1 MLTWSPSNSPVDV
14 GACSRREWLRA
25 GWLGLGS
32 LGLAD
37 LLGARARAEAPRI
50 VRPGKSVVFLFCS
63 GGPSQIETFDPKPN
77 AAPEVRSQT
86 GWLRSNVPGMEFG
99 GTFPGLAQRADRL
112 AVVHSFTHKTGD
124 HVQAI
129 EQVFQAGRR
138 GGSSLGCMVSRLR
151 GSTHPATGLPTSV
164 HLAADEV
171 DPQYSNEKQR
181 MLSADAPAGL
191 GPAYAPF
198 RPEGKGELNQSLR
211 LQLPLDRVD
220 DRRALRTAFD
230 RLRRESDARGLMTGL
245 DRFEQQAFELIL
257 GEGRRAFDLSTEDP
271 DLVARYDTGH
281 FQTGFKKFRPSAL
294 GKQLLLAR
302 RLCERGCGF
311 VTIQNPGWDMHADGN
326 NPGIMTGMEMLGR
339 PVDHAVSVFLD
350 DLAERGLAN
359 DVLLVITG
367 DFGRTPR
374 MNKSGGRDHWP
385 QLSTLAFA
393 GGGLKMGQV
402 VGRSTAKGDAPAT
415 AAISLDHVLATVM
428 HSLFDLSQLRLQ
440 PGVPREISRA
450 LEAAAPIPE
459 LVGSVS

>member
-1 MLTWSPSNSPVDV
+1 MLTWSPSNSPVDA

-112 AVVHSFTHKTGD
+112 AVVHSFAHKTGD

-245 DRFEQQAFELIL
+245 DRFEQQAFEL
-257 GEGRRAFDLSTEDP
+257 STEDP

-374 MNKSGGRDHWP
+374 VNKSGGRDHWP

-459 LVGSVS
+459 LVGSIS